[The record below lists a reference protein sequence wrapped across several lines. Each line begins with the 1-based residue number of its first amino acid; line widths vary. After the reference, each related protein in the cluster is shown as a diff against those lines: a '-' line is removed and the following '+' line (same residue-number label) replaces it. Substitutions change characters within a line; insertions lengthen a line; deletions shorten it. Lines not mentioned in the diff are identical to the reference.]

1 MSGFAVSSR
10 SSSDAKHVAW
20 SGIIRMRWRLRE
32 QPESTTSRMIAA
44 MTAAG
49 SMRSSVTS
57 TITSPEEFY
66 EPFTNTRSWILTEE
80 LMALPQGGPGYVVAW
95 HPEGTT
101 GKLWVAVGTVEDF
114 GPNDFD
120 RLADISDTLQD
131 FH

>member
-1 MSGFAVSSR
+1 LRSALSSLSAALPKRFSMSGFAVSSR

-57 TITSPEEFY
+57 TITSPLQSCEA
-66 EPFTNTRSWILTEE
+66 NVRR
-80 LMALPQGGPGYVVAW
+80 ARQGRTVA
-95 HPEGTT
+95 HAQP
-101 GKLWVAVGTVEDF
+101 A
-114 GPNDFD
+114 
-120 RLADISDTLQD
+120 R
-131 FH
+131 